1 MNEQKELKL
10 KNYLYNILKE
20 MSLKPINNVNK
31 ELFEFHLHTMAD
43 DMFEYIQ
50 DTVK

>member
-10 KNYLYNILKE
+10 KNYLYKILKE
-20 MSLKPINNVNK
+20 MTMNPLNTINE
-31 ELFEFHLHTMAD
+31 ELLEFHLHTMTD

>member
-10 KNYLYNILKE
+10 KNYFYNILKE
-20 MSLKPINNVNK
+20 MTYKPLNTVNP
-31 ELFEFHLHTMAD
+31 ELVEFHLHTMAD